1 MSFQTSEQLLVV
13 LEPSITQV
21 MDAFFKRSAE
31 DVFTALPGVVK
42 AFNAVTM
49 TADIQLAVK
58 LPRRNGDGSAEY
70 EEAPI
75 LGDVPIVYPRGG
87 GFQMTFPLAAGDGVL
102 VVFSTLDT
110 GAWETSGLAPSEPLN
125 LIRGG
130 LNSCVA
136 LPGWNAITAPMS
148 PLDATSRESKGM
160 IGKDGGLHVEL
171 SDAHVDVV
179 DVTDATAAQGV
190 VMVTAL
196 KAVLDLLFTTSADFP
211 TAKTNWAAAS
221 VSPGTL
227 WAGVGSTK
235 LRTQL

>member
-1 MSFQTSEQLLVV
+1 
-13 LEPSITQV
+13 

-42 AFNAVTM
+42 AFNSVTM

-58 LPRRNGDGSAEY
+58 FPRRNGDGSAEY

-179 DVTDATAAQGV
+179 DVTD
-190 VMVTAL
+190 VTAL
-196 KAVLDLLFTTSADFP
+196 KDVALAEGVYNALALLFDAWTPVANDGGAALKAKW
-211 TAKTNWAAAS
+211 TAFKASLEATMKT
-221 VSPGTL
+221 
-227 WAGVGSTK
+227 TK
-235 LRTQL
+235 LRAQR